1 MFFSIEPGTGAGTF
15 QNDIIG
21 SFFFFEGKLG
31 KTDLIRLVIIYY
43 EIVFL
48 GMLKNRWR
56 KLFIVVIGLM
66 LAFALESMQGQNY
79 IQTYNH
85 NYDYIT
91 GIVMTFLVWEGN
103 LLIDTYMNRKFPW
116 TGSAV
121 KRIFIQ
127 FPTSLLYSAIAT
139 YFLMSLYDLLLT
151 GVIPAHDDPVAIT
164 ATLMGILATIILL
177 SIELGIQFFKNWK
190 ISLLE
195 VQLQKELTLQAQ
207 LQSLRTQVNPH
218 FLFNNLS
225 VLSGL
230 VLDNQDKALDFI
242 KQLGKVYHY
251 LLEVRTSELVELEH
265 ELQFIYAYNY
275 LLQIRFGKALS
286 IEVKKD
292 DLCKNKMLPPMALQM
307 VIENCTKHNI
317 ATLAQPLHISITC
330 LEDKILV
337 SNNIQVRPEQA
348 EKSGTGL
355 ENIKER
361 YGFLSGRI
369 PIINNDHKH
378 FVVELP
384 LLSAV

>member
-1 MFFSIEPGTGAGTF
+1 
-15 QNDIIG
+15 
-21 SFFFFEGKLG
+21 
-31 KTDLIRLVIIYY
+31 
-43 EIVFL
+43 
-48 GMLKNRWR
+48 MLKNRWR
-56 KLFIVVIGLM
+56 KLFIILIGVG
-66 LAFALESMQGQNY
+66 LAFGLEQMQGHNY

-85 NYDYIT
+85 NYDYFI
-91 GIVMTFLVWEGN
+91 GILITFLVWEGN

-121 KRIFIQ
+121 KRIFVQ
-127 FPTSLLYSAIAT
+127 FPISLLYSATAT
-139 YFLMSLYDLLLT
+139 YLLMSLYDLLLT
-151 GVIPAHDDPVAIT
+151 GIIPQFDDPVAVT
-164 ATLMGILATIILL
+164 AMMMGVLATIILL
-177 SIELGIQFFKNWK
+177 SIELGIQFFQNWK
-190 ISLLE
+190 VSLLE
-195 VQLQKELTLQAQ
+195 VQTQKELTLQAQ

-225 VLSGL
+225 VLSSL
-230 VLDNQDKALDFI
+230 VYDNQDKAVDFI

-251 LLEVRTSELVELEH
+251 LLEVRTSEVVDVEH
-265 ELQFIYAYNY
+265 ELKFIYAYNY

-292 DLCKNKMLPPMALQM
+292 DACKSKMLPPMALQM

-317 ATLAQPLHISITC
+317 ATLAQPLHITITC
-330 LEDKILV
+330 LEDKISV
-337 SNNIQVRPEQA
+337 SNNIQLRTDLA

-361 YGFLSGRI
+361 YGFLSDRELV
-369 PIINNDHKH
+369 IINDRKN